1 MSEAD
6 EFGPG
11 GMYESGPNTETA
23 TTIFDAIERNQE
35 LWRKTLSPRKR
46 HRLCL
51 KNQELFEQ
59 VGIEFPPMDEPRG
72 IYGWWLR
79 IRGGQARPEA

>member
-23 TTIFDAIERNQE
+23 AIFDAIERNQE
-35 LWRKTLSPRKR
+35 LWRKARSERRR

-51 KNQELFEQ
+51 KNDELFERI
-59 VGIEFPPMDEPRG
+59 GIEFPPMDEPRG

-79 IRGGQARPEA
+79 IRRGRQARPEA